1 MAEDLIDHNDDHARR
16 RPMNQKN
23 LKQLALGAAIA
34 GSLAAVSVA
43 QANPF
48 SLTALGSAYMAA
60 AAGDAG
66 ADKAKGEGKCGEGK
80 CGADKAKGEGKC
92 GEGKCGANK
101 AKGEGKCGEGKCGA
115 KKEGEK
121 TEGEKKPEQA

>member
-60 AAGDAG
+60 AGDAG
-66 ADKAKGEGKCGEGK
+66 TAKGAEGK